1 LLGFFLFAEVF
12 NDVMFTQTDDQM
24 IGLWEYQWKGL
35 GMIFVGFNIIFF
47 WYKEGGS

>member
-1 LLGFFLFAEVF
+1 MKFRLFFTFACFFLFAEVF

-35 GMIFVGFNIIFF
+35 A
-47 WYKEGGS
+47 